1 MSQILTI
8 ESKCRGNKNINE
20 SRHFRPIIIKIIHQF
35 SHAKMKKQLKLMI
48 AGIKIKNFL
57 APILNL
63 NNKQHSSREK

>member
-1 MSQILTI
+1 M
-8 ESKCRGNKNINE
+8 
-20 SRHFRPIIIKIIHQF
+20 HQF

-63 NNKQHSSREK
+63 NNKQHSSREKKESNYHFMISNHAICQWIPHIKIS